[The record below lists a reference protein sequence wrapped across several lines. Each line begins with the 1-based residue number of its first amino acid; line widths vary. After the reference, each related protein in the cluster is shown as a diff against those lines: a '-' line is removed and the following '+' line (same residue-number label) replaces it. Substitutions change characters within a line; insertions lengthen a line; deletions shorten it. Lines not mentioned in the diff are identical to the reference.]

1 MTKNQPMQPITE
13 KELKDAI
20 NSINRRKSADYYN
33 ITIDHFLYSE
43 DQIISILLLLINNIF
58 RAGEIPD
65 SLKIGLLSPI
75 YKNKGSKHD
84 ATNYRGITVLPVLS
98 KIFES
103 IIKVR
108 IQPNIQNMQNTS
120 QRGFTKGASPRNAA
134 LPVEEANRTSAD
146 EKNNG
151 YLVLLDAKAAFDKVV
166 HSHLFR
172 RIYQAGIQNKTWSLI
187 SNLHQETKSCIK
199 WKSSNSEMFDVKMGV
214 RKGGFLSADLYKLYI
229 NPLLD
234 HLQNVSVRHRIGNIK
249 NNNTGCADDV
259 ALISQDIY
267 DSQIMVNMAVD
278 FAKSEGYEFQPQKS
292 VVIDIIEKNK
302 KKTNTVKEIHLKM
315 GDKPMPNVDR
325 ATHLGIIRTTSMK
338 SNIRANVDENITKP
352 RRSAY
357 ILFGTNFHGTN
368 GLDPESLLHI
378 YIKPMFYQSYYMA
391 WNYYYRRRNH

>member
-1 MTKNQPMQPITE
+1 M
-13 KELKDAI
+13 
-20 NSINRRKSADYYN
+20 
-33 ITIDHFLYSE
+33 
-43 DQIISILLLLINNIF
+43 LLINNIF
-58 RAGEIPD
+58 KTGEIPD

-75 YKNKGSKHD
+75 YKNKGSKND
-84 ATNYRGITVLPVLS
+84 ATNYHGRTVLPVLS
-98 KIFES
+98 KIIES

-108 IQPNIQNMQNTS
+108 IQPNIKNMQNPS
-120 QRGFTKGASPRNAA
+120 QRGFTKGASPMNAA
-134 LPVEEANRTSAD
+134 LPVEEAYRTFAN

-187 SNLHQETKSCIK
+187 SNLHQKAKSCIK
-199 WKSSNSEMFDVKMGV
+199 WKSSNSETFDVKMGV
-214 RKGGFLSADLYKLYI
+214 RQIGNLSADLYKLYI

-234 HLQNVSVRHRIGNIK
+234 HLQNVSVGHRIGNIK

-278 FAKSEGYEFQPQKS
+278 FAKSEGYELQPNKS
-292 VVIDIIEKNK
+292 VAIDIIEKNK

-338 SNIRANVDENITKP
+338 SNIQANVDKNITKS
-352 RRSAY
+352 RRSA
-357 ILFGTNFHGTN
+357 
-368 GLDPESLLHI
+368 
-378 YIKPMFYQSYYMA
+378 
-391 WNYYYRRRNH
+391 